1 MLSRKTI
8 TKVSALLAVVSLSA
22 SALSLL
28 TVPTYA
34 AGLTT
39 TLTPSAQ
46 SVSINGNVVLTFT
59 PVTAVTNGSTITVAF
74 PAGYT
79 GGAALTNADVTVTGT
94 NITTSTESGFTA
106 TGFTSTLTTSANVT
120 TPITITIGGTNKL
133 TSPVTAG
140 NYAFLVN
147 TSVGDTGG
155 VFQYVG
161 KANVVQVRA
170 FVPTTLSFA
179 IRNATDTANI
189 NTCDL
194 GTLTTAAIGTCS
206 YRLKVGT
213 NASNGYTVS
222 VATSGGLTNGTKTF
236 ANAAAGAAGTL
247 LAAGTERYGATITGG
262 STTSAS
268 AVTVAVPYNAGVTNG
283 VLYTNVAPAL
293 LLTAAGSNN
302 PIATDTANTTLVTH
316 KAAIAADTAAGLYT
330 QTVTYTV
337 TPSF

>member
-79 GGAALTNADVTVTGT
+79 GGAALTNADVAVTGT
-94 NITTSTESGFTA
+94 NITSTVSSGFTA

-140 NYAFLVN
+140 NYGFLVN

-161 KANVVQVRA
+161 QANVVQVRA

-179 IRNATDTANI
+179 IRNTTDTANI

-236 ANAAAGAAGTL
+236 SDAAAGAAGT
-247 LAAGTERYGATITGG
+247 EKYGATITGG

-268 AVTVAVPYNAGVTNG
+268 AVTVATAYNAGATNG

-302 PIATDTANTTLVTH
+302 PATTDVTNTALVTH